1 MNQGQ
6 YKHHQHIARKKAMRE
21 FNILTSIFAEKKR
34 AEIKYGAFKSDN
46 EMLGTLHM
54 EHREVEEAMQRR
66 DYEHAEKELIQL
78 AAMAIKAIE
87 FLRNEKTSV

>member
-1 MNQGQ
+1 MTQGQ
-6 YKHHQHIARKKAMRE
+6 FKHHQHIARKKALQE
-21 FNILTSIFAEKKR
+21 FNTLSAIFAELKR

-78 AAMAIKAIE
+78 AAMSIKAIE
-87 FLRNEKTSV
+87 FLKK